1 MAQLVELHVVQ
12 AELGPGVA
20 PPAIEVLRV
29 HVPADGG
36 AANRS
41 LVGLLE
47 AERAEHGGLDGL
59 PPGENVRRVLREG
72 HVAHAARRL
81 RLALRSA
88 GAFAHR
94 VSHVEVRVGDVPP
107 RRVHQLAAPEPLQ
120 HRKAGGA
127 DSTGTFA
134 SEEERKRALR
144 DELRALLLAA
154 VILVYAALFQILGYF
169 ISTLLAATVIL
180 LIFRVKKIW
189 AYPVVYA
196 AAVAIWAGFTFLLSV
211 RLP

>member
-1 MAQLVELHVVQ
+1 MSQYKKDMIASFFFLILGALVLISVPLTIQ
-12 AELGPGVA
+12 DPGVSVMG
-20 PPAIEVLRV
+20 PRV
-29 HVPADGG
+29 FPYFIG
-36 AANRS
+36 ACMVILS
-41 LVGLLE
+41 
-47 AERAEHGGLDGL
+47 
-59 PPGENVRRVLREG
+59 
-72 HVAHAARRL
+72 
-81 RLALRSA
+81 LALMLTTI
-88 GAFAHR
+88 
-94 VSHVEVRVGDVPP
+94 VK
-107 RRVHQLAAPEPLQ
+107 

-154 VILVYAALFQILGYF
+154 VILVYAALFQILG
-169 ISTLLAATVIL
+169 LLAATVIL

>member
-1 MAQLVELHVVQ
+1 MSQYKKDMIASFFFLILGALVLISVPLTIQ
-12 AELGPGVA
+12 DPGVSVMG
-20 PPAIEVLRV
+20 PRV
-29 HVPADGG
+29 FPYFIG
-36 AANRS
+36 ACMVILS
-41 LVGLLE
+41 
-47 AERAEHGGLDGL
+47 
-59 PPGENVRRVLREG
+59 
-72 HVAHAARRL
+72 
-81 RLALRSA
+81 LALMLTTI
-88 GAFAHR
+88 
-94 VSHVEVRVGDVPP
+94 VK
-107 RRVHQLAAPEPLQ
+107 

-127 DSTGTFA
+127 DSTEPLPPRRRESGPA
-134 SEEERKRALR
+134 